1 MPKFVY
7 KPEGV
12 DPKSW
17 EFDPNKLMNPEAEAI
32 ERHTGM
38 TYGEWLQAL
47 GRTSMLA
54 LHGLLFVF
62 LKRDIPTLKWD
73 DVQFNMSEVDIEVD
87 DEEGAEMLSL
97 LEVRVA
103 NGETLD
109 AEESALWAKLK
120 EQVPTGPKA

>member
-17 EFDPNKLMNPEAEAI
+17 DFDPNKLMNPEAEAI

-47 GRTSMLA
+47 GRSSMLA
-54 LHGLLFVF
+54 MHGLLFVF

-73 DVQFNMSEVDIEVD
+73 DVQFNLSEIDMELD
-87 DEEGAEMLSL
+87 DAEAAETLSG
-97 LEVRVA
+97 LEVRMA
-103 NGETLD
+103 NGEALSP
-109 AEESALWAKLK
+109 EESALWARLK
-120 EQVPTGPKA
+120 EQAPAGPKA